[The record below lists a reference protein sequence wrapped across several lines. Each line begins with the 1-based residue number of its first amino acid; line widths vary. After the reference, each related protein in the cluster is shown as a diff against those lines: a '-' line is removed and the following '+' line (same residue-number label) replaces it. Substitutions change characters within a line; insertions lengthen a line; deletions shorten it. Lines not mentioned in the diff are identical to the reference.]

1 MPGELIRATTHA
13 EVDRR
18 TYRSI
23 ARIAGDTRVEQAV
36 IRAKSTVGEF
46 AVSEVA
52 YLKTIQRNYENANPD
67 AGEAIA
73 TIINITVASIARSVA
88 QFGSEIDH

>member
-1 MPGELIRATTHA
+1 
-13 EVDRR
+13 
-18 TYRSI
+18 
-23 ARIAGDTRVEQAV
+23 V
-36 IRAKSTVGEF
+36 IRAKSAVGEF